1 MRANDRQ
8 LPSTWQWA
16 KLGSLCQLYGGGTP
30 SRKVD
35 RYFHGSI
42 PWATPTDVTALDRLE
57 ITDTATRITEEAI
70 SKSSARLLPPGC
82 VLLTSRATVGFTAIN
97 TVPMCTN
104 QGFASFDCGP
114 GLMNYYLAYYLRYIK
129 ETLLNHAGG
138 SIYKEISKSTLKE
151 FEIPLPPLPVQER
164 IVQILQKAD
173 EIRRKRKEALELAAK
188 LLSALFLEMFG
199 DPAANPKRWPME
211 SIGSLVSFDT
221 VQIRP
226 EPGEIYPYLA
236 PEHIESGTGNYTGP
250 HPTDGQRLG
259 SLKHPFTVEHVLYCK
274 LRPYLNK
281 VVLPHTSG
289 LCSTEL
295 VPLRPGPKLMRE
307 FLAIYL
313 RLPFFVSAAV
323 QKSQGTKM
331 PRFGPELMK
340 REMMI
345 VPPIPLQQS
354 FCLQVGQLME
364 SVQQLKEG
372 SNLACSSFE
381 SLLAR
386 AFTGELT
393 AEWEAA
399 NEKEI
404 AAQQA
409 LHERLPRLLLL
420 ALLVEK
426 AKRANRA
433 VGEVL
438 VTALMK
444 YAFLLQMEG
453 NGGRRRLYHFVPYH
467 YGPFAKELYADLRV
481 LQEEG
486 LVRVD
491 NDSEEDKT
499 KIMLV
504 DSTRADEALAALSD
518 ELKEDAATIIE
529 RYGDLDH
536 NALLRAVYEKYPA
549 YAKKSRLRRA
559 RWPGQPQKSR
569 GRRG

>member
-1 MRANDRQ
+1 MTKKSQPKWRLEPVSAVADVNPTTS
-8 LPSTWQWA
+8 LPHGLRTVPCYEMASIDETTGELREPAIVGTDSGQSGRSKFRNGDVLFA
-16 KLGSLCQLYGGGTP
+16 RITPCVQNRKSALVRDLPGDFALGSTEFYVLRSKRTVISEYLFYFLRQQ
-30 SRKVD
+30 KIVD
-35 RYFHGSI
+35 
-42 PWATPTDVTALDRLE
+42 AAV
-57 ITDTATRITEEAI
+57 
-70 SKSSARLLPPGC
+70 
-82 VLLTSRATVGFTAIN
+82 
-97 TVPMCTN
+97 
-104 QGFASFDCGP
+104 ASFTGTSGRQRVPRSFWDS
-114 GLMNYYLAYYLRYIK
+114 L
-129 ETLLNHAGG
+129 T
-138 SIYKEISKSTLKE
+138 
-151 FEIPLPPLPVQER
+151 IPVPPLPVQER

-173 EIRRKRKEALELAAK
+173 EIRRKRREALELADK
-188 LLSALFLEMFG
+188 ILPALFLEMFG
-199 DPAANPKRWPME
+199 DPAANSKRWPME

-221 VQIRP
+221 AQIRP

-250 HPTDGQRLG
+250 HLTDGQRLG

-399 NEKEI
+399 NAEEI

-420 ALLVEK
+420 VLLVEK

-433 VGEVL
+433 VAEVL

-444 YAFLLQMEG
+444 YAFLLQIEG

-467 YGPFAKELYADLRV
+467 YGPFAKELYTDLQA
-481 LQEEG
+481 LQQEG

-499 KIMLV
+499 KITLV
-504 DSTRADEALAALSD
+504 DSTRADEALAALPD
-518 ELKEDAATIIE
+518 ELKEDAAAIIE
-529 RYGDLDH
+529 TYGNLDH
-536 NALLRAVYEKYPA
+536 NALLKTVYEKYPA

-559 RWPGQPQKSR
+559 RGAGQPPRSR
-569 GRRG
+569 ARRG